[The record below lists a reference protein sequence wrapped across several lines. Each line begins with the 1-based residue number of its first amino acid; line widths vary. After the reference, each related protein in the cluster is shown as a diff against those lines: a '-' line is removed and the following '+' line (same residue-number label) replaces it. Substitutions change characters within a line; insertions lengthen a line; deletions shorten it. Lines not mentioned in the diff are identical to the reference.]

1 MKNNSILTRMLVWIF
16 AGLVSC
22 GYGLER
28 TDRTMRDSSGKI
40 ASLCPPTTELVWT
53 NTEEIAYNVFPG
65 VLKDVAKLI
74 PDLIDRPVN
83 TVRINGISMDNF
95 PFYSKMEEVNLIEIV
110 DGSAT
115 NTVYRRPPRLKGSLV
130 PDGAKRMEGLP

>member
-1 MKNNSILTRMLVWIF
+1 MLVWIF
-16 AGLVSC
+16 VGLVSC

-28 TDRTMRDSSGKI
+28 TDRTRSEPSGII
-40 ASLCPPTTELVWT
+40 ALCPLTTELAWT
-53 NTEEIAYNVFPG
+53 NTEEVAYNVFPG

-74 PDLIDRPVN
+74 PDLIDRPFN
-83 TVRINGISMDNF
+83 TVLINGMTMDNF
-95 PFYSKMEEVNLIEIV
+95 PFYTKIEEVNLIEIV

-130 PDGAKRMEGLP
+130 PDGAKRMEGIKQRKCKQCQR